1 MPNDYGAK
9 MRSMVLSV
17 YEMAKKREK
26 ICGKKKKSLANIGR
40 GKYNVL
46 T

>member
-1 MPNDYGAK
+1 
-9 MRSMVLSV
+9 MVLSV
-17 YEMAKKREK
+17 YEMAKKSEK

-40 GKYNVL
+40 CKNNVL